1 MKMEDK
7 NLRSEEVQDILG
19 KFPPWILRC
28 GISFCGLFILMMLVG
43 SMLFR
48 YPEVVST
55 QMVLTSTVPIENVI
69 AKRSGAINNLFVTDG
84 QTVQAGDYLAV
95 IENTATTKDVV
106 ALKTYLNELSRS
118 NKVDTLPSLM
128 WKLGNMQTTYLQF
141 YQELRKKRNDTKD
154 EDLNILSSKLYNEI
168 ILWEDNYVMRSK
180 SEGKVIFSD
189 YWAPNQFVAAGSI
202 VFDVFPSDYG
212 ALIGKIALPV
222 GLSGKVKTGQKVDVY
237 FENLPDEESGVVK
250 GVVENISL
258 LPKNGTY
265 ILSVSFPDG
274 LLTNHKKTLSV
285 KVGTPA
291 RANIIIKERSLLER
305 FLKPLR
311 ML

>member
-106 ALKTYLNELSRS
+106 ALKTYLNELGRS
-118 NKVDTLPSLM
+118 NKVDTLPSLR
-128 WKLGNMQTTYLQF
+128 WNLGNMQTTYLEF
-141 YQELRKKRNDTKD
+141 YKELRKLENGKGNV
-154 EDLNILSSKLYNEI
+154 DLNILSSKLYNEI

-180 SEGKVIFSD
+180 SDGKVIFSD
-189 YWAPNQFVAAGSI
+189 FWTPNQFVAAGSV
-202 VFDVFPSDYG
+202 VFDILPSDCG

-237 FENLPDEESGVVK
+237 FDNLPDEESGVVK
-250 GVVENISL
+250 GVLENISL

-274 LLTNHKKTLSV
+274 LLTNHQKTLSV

-291 RANIIIKERSLLER
+291 RANIIIKERSLFER
-305 FLKPLR
+305 FMKPLR

>member
-1 MKMEDK
+1 MENK

-28 GISFCGLFILMMLVG
+28 GISFCGLFILMVLVG

-69 AKRSGAINNLFVTDG
+69 AKRSGAISHLFVTDG

-95 IENTATTKDVV
+95 LENTATTGDVV
-106 ALKTYLNELSRS
+106 ALKTYLNNLIQSH
-118 NKVDTLPSLM
+118 KIDTLPSVM
-128 WKLGNMQTTYLQF
+128 WKLGNMQTTYLLF
-141 YQELRKKRNDTKD
+141 YQELRKKKNDTKD

-180 SEGKVIFSD
+180 SEGKVIFAD
-189 YWAPNQFVAAGSI
+189 YWAPNQFVAAGSVI
-202 VFDVFPSDYG
+202 FDVFPLDYG

-237 FENLPDEESGVVK
+237 FDNLPDEESGVVK
-250 GVVENISL
+250 GVLENISL

-274 LLTNHKKTLSV
+274 LLTNHQKTLSV